1 MDIILCTVSSTD
13 YNDAIIPGLVHF
25 SLSSHLRNN
34 NLIYAVFHK
43 ETNSLNLHMKDHSN
57 KRIFPKTCNKTDR
70 SDRYSCVRQML
81 AGMKSGDRLMVQA
94 LSDLGSTAEEASEL
108 YFHTVE
114 KGIEISFYDASYI
127 NSQTLALDSNPTT
140 EERRLIRRI
149 INNYYQ
155 LVDNASVLSKSESDV
170 MGSLPVAKKKPDA

>member
-1 MDIILCTVSSTD
+1 
-13 YNDAIIPGLVHF
+13 
-25 SLSSHLRNN
+25 
-34 NLIYAVFHK
+34 
-43 ETNSLNLHMKDHSN
+43 
-57 KRIFPKTCNKTDR
+57 
-70 SDRYSCVRQML
+70 ML

-170 MGSLPVAKKKPDA
+170 MGSLPAAKKNPDA